1 MKANQ
6 IVEPIIN
13 DAFTAVTFNVRGHKP
28 IVLDMDKL
36 HPDIVKRA
44 ACVGMAQVR
53 INDAAAISRTDK
65 EGRIIPDVD
74 RTAMK
79 YEAMKRLVD
88 HYMTG
93 TAEWAQRVAKGKG
106 DAGEIGL
113 IIHAL
118 SLVQDVDVETM
129 GKRVRDNAEKRGI
142 TIRVYLNQVATSEA
156 VRRKMDELRG
166 PAAVDADAMLAELGE
181 SDDEGVDEQDDA
193 GELDDEAQVD

>member
-13 DAFTAVTFNVRGHKP
+13 DAFTTVTFNVRGHKP
-28 IVLDMDKL
+28 LVLDMDKL

-53 INDAAAISRTDK
+53 INDAAAIGRTDK
-65 EGRIIPDVD
+65 EGRIIPDAD

-79 YEAMKRLVD
+79 YEAMKRLVE

-106 DAGEIGL
+106 DAGQTSL
-113 IIHAL
+113 TLRAL
-118 SLVQDVDVETM
+118 AMVQGVDVETM
-129 GKRVRDNAEKRGI
+129 RERVEANAEKRGV
-142 TIRVYLNQVATSEA
+142 TVRAYLAKVATSEA

-166 PAAVDADAMLAELGE
+166 PAAVDADDMLDELGE
-181 SDDEGVDEQDDA
+181 SDDAPSDDA
-193 GELDDEAQVD
+193 DD